1 MLINNFHFHII
12 KFIGKRSSHCLL
24 LVLYLMQSSSIKG
37 NSWPKGEGDLPP
49 QFYSIHSK
57 LSGSKISMGTD
68 LANIKIPEVRRSI
81 RWIAVRKEAK

>member
-1 MLINNFHFHII
+1 M
-12 KFIGKRSSHCLL
+12 GK
-24 LVLYLMQSSSIKG
+24 
-37 NSWPKGEGDLPP
+37 GDLPP